1 MYGESD
7 HTNGDAAIDQL
18 ITTPSYM
25 FLISLAE
32 RAAAVA
38 DRVVRSACGRAKQMN
53 VGAAVRERRAKL
65 LLLAP
70 DAGANARDRAE
81 SFSAG
86 HRVPLVELPFTKDA
100 LSAALGKA
108 NTVMAAVTDAGFA
121 KALEKCLDGNDAAA
135 RQPRSGKTTG
145 NERSDA

>member
-1 MYGESD
+1 MS
-7 HTNGDAAIDQL
+7 
-18 ITTPSYM
+18 
-25 FLISLAE
+25 
-32 RAAAVA
+32 A
-38 DRVVRSACGRAKQMN
+38 DRALELLGLMRRAGKLELGEMN

-81 SFSAG
+81 GFSAG
-86 HRVPLVELPFTKDA
+86 HRVPLVKLPFTKDA

-135 RQPRSGKTTG
+135 RQPHSGKTTG

>member
-1 MYGESD
+1 MS
-7 HTNGDAAIDQL
+7 
-18 ITTPSYM
+18 
-25 FLISLAE
+25 
-32 RAAAVA
+32 A
-38 DRVVRSACGRAKQMN
+38 DRALELLGLMRKAGKLELGEMN

-81 SFSAG
+81 GFSAG

-121 KALEKCLDGNDAAA
+121 KALEKCLDGNDAAG
-135 RQPRSGKTTG
+135 RQPHSGKTTG

>member
-1 MYGESD
+1 MS
-7 HTNGDAAIDQL
+7 
-18 ITTPSYM
+18 
-25 FLISLAE
+25 
-32 RAAAVA
+32 A
-38 DRVVRSACGRAKQMN
+38 DRALELLGLMRKAGKLELGEMN

-81 SFSAG
+81 GFSAG
-86 HRVPLVELPFTKDA
+86 YRVPLVELPFTKDA

-135 RQPRSGKTTG
+135 RQPHSGKTTG

>member
-1 MYGESD
+1 M
-7 HTNGDAAIDQL
+7 N
-18 ITTPSYM
+18 
-25 FLISLAE
+25 
-32 RAAAVA
+32 A
-38 DRVVRSACGRAKQMN
+38 DRALGLLGLMRRAGKLELGEMN

-86 HRVPLVELPFTKDA
+86 HRVPLVELPFTKDT

-121 KALEKCLDGNDAAA
+121 KALEKCLDGNDPAV